1 MTLQDFCNMHYTEN
15 GWGTVDVFLYE
26 ETAQRYA
33 EGDETVFPE
42 FSIQAD
48 YQMRFILHNRWY
60 NARVDHFYAIA
71 KDHIAVVVERKE
83 KKHDT

>member
-1 MTLQDFCNMHYTEN
+1 MTLQDFCNMHYTKN

-48 YQMRFILHNRWY
+48 YQMRYILHSRWY
-60 NARVDHFYAIA
+60 NAIVDHFYAIA
-71 KDHIAVVVERKE
+71 KDHIAIVVNIEEDR
-83 KKHDT
+83 T